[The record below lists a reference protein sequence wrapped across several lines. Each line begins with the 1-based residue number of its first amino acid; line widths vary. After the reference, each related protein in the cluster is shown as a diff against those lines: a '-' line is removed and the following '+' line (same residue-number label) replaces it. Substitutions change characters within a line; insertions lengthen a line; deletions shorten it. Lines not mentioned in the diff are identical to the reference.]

1 MTWISRRCFLNSAA
15 AATVLGLSVL
25 ACTDVDPG
33 PYRPLG
39 ELADDASLVH
49 SLALQDGRTLTWAEY
64 GDPGGV
70 PLVEL
75 HGGGASHLSGLV
87 YHREALEA
95 GVHVIAV
102 DRPGAGG
109 STPDP
114 DYTVAGFHE
123 DIGQLADHLGLDR
136 FVVMGNSNGGMFA
149 IALAHSMPD
158 RVVGAIPLNP
168 ATPIYDDSLAW
179 ELTPI
184 YHALVGQD
192 VSTIVDGMGATMRQ
206 FVEDPAAARANDPFQ
221 QFPEDTEPEIVA
233 IYFKAIE
240 LTPTEVLEQEVRL
253 ILDEDGWGFDIFDVE
268 PRVEFF
274 TGVSE
279 VGTPYNRVWA
289 ERLPNAGLR
298 ETSGGHMGQT
308 SPATRERLMRCVRA
322 LSEGRFC
329 EATVPSGD

>member
-1 MTWISRRCFLNSAA
+1 MHKTRS
-15 AATVLGLSVL
+15 ATVVVGVAVL
-25 ACTDVDPG
+25 ACTGSDPDATL
-33 PYRPLG
+33 PLA
-39 ELADDASLVH
+39 ELADDASRVH
-49 SLALQDGRTLTWAEY
+49 SLALRDGRVLTWAEY
-64 GDPGGV
+64 GDRDGV
-70 PLVEL
+70 PLIEL

-87 YHREALEA
+87 YHRDALAA
-95 GVHVIAV
+95 GVRIIAV

-114 DYTVAGFHE
+114 NYTVAGFHE
-123 DIGQLADHLGLDR
+123 DVEQLAAHLDLDK

-149 IALAHSMPD
+149 IALAHAMPD

-168 ATPIYDDSLAW
+168 ATPVYDDSVAW

-184 YHALVGQD
+184 YHGLAQQE
-192 VSTIVDGMGATMRQ
+192 VSAIVSGMSTTM
-206 FVEDPAAARANDPFQ
+206 PFQ
-221 QFPEDTEPEIVA
+221 QFPEDTEPEIVT

-240 LTPTEVLEQEVRL
+240 LTPPEVLEHEVRF
-253 ILDEDGWGFDIFDVE
+253 ILDEGGWGFDIFDVQ

-274 TGVSE
+274 TGVTE

-308 SPATRERLMRCVRA
+308 APATRKRLMRCVRA
-322 LSEGRFC
+322 LAERRPC
-329 EATVPSGD
+329 

>member
-1 MTWISRRCFLNSAA
+1 MQRILSMTFLVAA
-15 AATVLGLSVL
+15 GVLG
-25 ACTDVDPG
+25 CTDADPR
-33 PYRPLG
+33 PYRPLVEIAG
-39 ELADDASLVH
+39 DTSLVH
-49 SLALQDGRTLTWAEY
+49 ALILQDSRTLTWAEY
-64 GDPGGV
+64 GDSDGV
-70 PLVEL
+70 PLIEL

-95 GVHVIAV
+95 GVRIIAV

-114 DYTVAGFHE
+114 DYSVAGFHKDVE
-123 DIGQLADHLGLDR
+123 QLADHLQLDG

-149 IALAHSMPD
+149 IAIAHAMPD
-158 RVVGAIPLNP
+158 RVAGAIPLNP
-168 ATPIYDDSLAW
+168 ATPVFDDSMAW

-184 YHALVGQD
+184 YHALAGQD
-192 VSTIVDGMGATMRQ
+192 ASAIVEGMDATMRQ

-240 LTPTEVLEQEVRL
+240 LTPPEVLEHEVRL
-253 ILDEDGWGFDIFDVE
+253 ILDEAGWGFDIFEVE

-274 TGVSE
+274 TGVTE

-289 ERLPNAGLR
+289 ERLPNAGLH

-308 SPATRERLMRCVRA
+308 GPATRERLMRCVRT
-322 LSEGRFC
+322 LTDGQPC
-329 EATVPSGD
+329 